1 MSQEAQ
7 EAQEQ
12 VPSVDTPNQ
21 AVGLLIQATQIAQKR
36 GAFNLE
42 EAALLSQAVNVLTPD
57 PPPSKE
63 EVTEEET
70 E

>member
-7 EAQEQ
+7 EQA
-12 VPSVDTPNQ
+12 PTVDTPNQ

-42 EAALLSQAVNVLTPD
+42 EAALLSQAVNLLTPE
-57 PPPSKE
+57 PPPSE
-63 EVTEEET
+63 EETTEEES